1 MKNCCMSLKRRSK
14 KNLMQNFSGIEA
26 IYCFPSSTWFIVCCA
41 ATWRYPC
48 SFLQVPIGYIRGT
61 IFDFEIFGLLY
72 ENTYGV
78 QLVILGIMNF
88 IVFYYVL
95 KLAIEKFNLETEDM
109 VSAMADDAIV
119 FGMANSAPEIMPEE
133 EVNIS

>member
-1 MKNCCMSLKRRSK
+1 
-14 KNLMQNFSGIEA
+14 MQ
-26 IYCFPSSTWFIVCCA
+26 V
-41 ATWRYPC
+41 
-48 SFLQVPIGYIRGT
+48 LIGYIKET

-72 ENTYGV
+72 ENTYWV